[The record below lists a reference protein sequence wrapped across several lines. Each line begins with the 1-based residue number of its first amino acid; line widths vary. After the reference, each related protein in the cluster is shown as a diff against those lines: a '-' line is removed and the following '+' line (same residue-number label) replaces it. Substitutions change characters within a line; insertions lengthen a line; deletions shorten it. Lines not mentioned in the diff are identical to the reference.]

1 MIGGFI
7 LAGTEPKRLLLRG
20 IGPSLIAAGV
30 HNALAD
36 HTLQLLNRNGV
47 EVASND
53 NWGENSAA
61 VEATGAAPTDSSEAA
76 LVATLAPGAYTAIVR
91 GANGTTGVGL
101 VEAYDLDPGQGKLAN
116 ISTRGS
122 GGSTGGSTRMLLRG
136 IGPSLSTAGLTGVLA
151 NPSLELR
158 DANGALVGFN
168 HNWRDTQ
175 EAEIEATGI
184 PPSQDQEAA
193 LLQLL
198 PPGGYTAIL
207 RGEGDTSGVGL
218 VEVYWLE

>member
-1 MIGGFI
+1 
-7 LAGTEPKRLLLRG
+7 
-20 IGPSLIAAGV
+20 
-30 HNALAD
+30 
-36 HTLQLLNRNGV
+36 
-47 EVASND
+47 
-53 NWGENSAA
+53 
-61 VEATGAAPTDSSEAA
+61 
-76 LVATLAPGAYTAIVR
+76 
-91 GANGTTGVGL
+91 
-101 VEAYDLDPGQGKLAN
+101 
-116 ISTRGS
+116 
-122 GGSTGGSTRMLLRG
+122 MLLRG